1 MKNLIVI
8 ICALLVTIFNTN
20 LFAGQIYTWT
30 DKDGNLHVTD
40 TPPPAKAKVKDTLE
54 YKEKT
59 AAEIQELQDRQRR
72 RDQKSQEEGEIN
84 RVEQAKKRARDAD
97 EAAQIA
103 AEEAAQITQEVEAYV
118 RRLGSTKEKRKQF
131 RKRIQREIGRAEAA
145 QARARQAAED
155 AAQAA
160 EDARMAEEEFNAQKK
175 SSETP

>member
-1 MKNLIVI
+1 MVI
-8 ICALLVTIFNTN
+8 ICALLVAIFNTN
-20 LFAGQIYTWT
+20 LFAGQVYTWT
-30 DKDGNLHVTD
+30 DENGNLHVTD
-40 TPPPAKAKVKDTLE
+40 TPPPAKATVQDTLE

-72 RDQKSQEEGEIN
+72 RDQKGQEETEIN
-84 RVEQAKKRARDAD
+84 RVEQAKKRAREAD

-103 AEEAAQITQEVEAYV
+103 AEEADQITQEVETYV

-160 EDARMAEEEFNAQKK
+160 EDARLAEEEFSAQ
-175 SSETP
+175 